1 MKKVVYIFSLFL
13 FILVPILVYADEQ
26 KVIDIYLFYS
36 KDCPHCQSE
45 KEFLNEYKEKK
56 NIEIHYFEVNY
67 NKVNAE
73 KLDLVKDVFDE
84 SSPYVPFTV
93 IGSKTIVG
101 YSDDTS
107 SEIKKIVEA
116 YQDGTY
122 IDFVDKIL
130 NKVITKDNID
140 EYYEKE
146 KITINESNI
155 KIPLLGEINP
165 KKVSIMLASAVIGL
179 VDGFNP
185 CAMWVLIF
193 LISMLINMKDRK
205 KMWILG
211 ITFLVTSALI
221 YLAFMMSWLT
231 IVVNF
236 TNIKIIQII
245 IGILAVLASLFNF
258 RNYYNER
265 KKDAGCQIVDESK
278 RKKTFAKIKKFTSEK
293 SIFLSIIGV
302 IGLAIS
308 VNIVELACSAG
319 LPVVFS
325 NILAINNITG
335 IKALLY
341 LIVYILFFLLDDLI
355 IFTIAMISFKV
366 TGLTTKYTKY
376 SHLIGA
382 IIMLLIG
389 ILMIFKPNWLMFNF
403 S

>member
-1 MKKVVYIFSLFL
+1 M
-13 FILVPILVYADEQ
+13 ILLLPTCALANE

-36 KDCPHCQSE
+36 KDCPHCKSE
-45 KEFLNEYKEKK
+45 KEFLNAYKDEE

-107 SEIKKIVEA
+107 SEIKKIVNA
-116 YQDGTY
+116 YQEGNY
-122 IDFVDKIL
+122 INFVDKIF
-130 NKVITKDNID
+130 NKEITKDNIS

-146 KITINESNI
+146 KVELDDSNI

-165 KKVSIMLASAVIGL
+165 KKVSIILASAVIGV

-193 LISMLINMKDRK
+193 LISMLINMKNRK

-211 ITFLVTSALI
+211 ITFLVTSALV

-231 IVVNF
+231 IIVNF
-236 TNIKIIQII
+236 TNIKIVQVI
-245 IGILAVLASLFNF
+245 IGILAILASLFNLK
-258 RNYYNER
+258 NYYNER
-265 KKDAGCQIVDESK
+265 KKDAGCQIVDETK

-293 SIFLSIIGV
+293 SIILSIIGV

-308 VNIVELACSAG
+308 VNFVELACSAG

-335 IKALLY
+335 FKALLY

-403 S
+403 

>member
-1 MKKVVYIFSLFL
+1 MKKVGYLIILL
-13 FILVPILVYADEQ
+13 IFILFPIFAFANEQ

-36 KDCPHCQSE
+36 KDCPHCKSE
-45 KEFLNEYKEKK
+45 KAFLKEYQEQE
-56 NIEIHYFEVNY
+56 NIKIHYFEVNY
-67 NKVNAE
+67 NKVNAQ

-101 YSDDTS
+101 YSDETS
-107 SEIKKIVEA
+107 AEIKKIVEA
-116 YQDGTY
+116 YKKGNY
-122 IDFVDKIL
+122 IDFVAKIL
-130 NKVITKDNID
+130 NKEITKDNID
-140 EYYEKE
+140 AFYQQE
-146 KITINESNI
+146 KISIDSSNI
-155 KIPLLGEINP
+155 KIPILGNINP
-165 KKVSIMLASAVIGL
+165 KKVSIILASAVIGL

-211 ITFLVTSALI
+211 VTFLATSALI

-236 TNIKIIQII
+236 TKIKLVQII
-245 IGILAVLASLFNF
+245 IGIFAILASLFNF
-258 RNYYNER
+258 YNYYKER
-265 KKDAGCQIVDESK
+265 QKDSGCQIVDESK

-293 SIFLSIIGV
+293 SLLLAIIGV
-302 IGLAIS
+302 MGLAIS
-308 VNIVELACSAG
+308 VNMVELACSAG
-319 LPVVFS
+319 LPVIFS

-341 LIVYILFFLLDDLI
+341 LLVYILFFLLDDLI

-403 S
+403 T